1 MFLQRLDPNKTQF
14 NKVQAQTI
22 IIKSVITTFNYNFIN
37 TFRYTLFKRAMAA
50 VRYFTE
56 WNITRVSYFQDQIQF
71 STYLLCNPCP
81 ARAWILLNWL
91 LFWVKLVKEHKSQ
104 FSLKILPHKEKTIS
118 SSRISFQVLIK
129 QPTPKIQIWFFTN
142 FFDQS
147 ICVKSGFVF
156 LN

>member
-56 WNITRVSYFQDQIQF
+56 
-71 STYLLCNPCP
+71 
-81 ARAWILLNWL
+81 
-91 LFWVKLVKEHKSQ
+91 
-104 FSLKILPHKEKTIS
+104 
-118 SSRISFQVLIK
+118 
-129 QPTPKIQIWFFTN
+129 
-142 FFDQS
+142 
-147 ICVKSGFVF
+147 
-156 LN
+156 